1 MMMKFLKNTAI
12 NIVLS
17 WFGCI
22 VVAAAYYSGDNDRLV
37 QNISLQFLIS
47 VLVLTI
53 KDVARFKTDQ

>member
-1 MMMKFLKNTAI
+1 MMKFLKNTAI

-22 VVAAAYYSGDNDRLV
+22 VVAAAYYSGDHDRLV
-37 QNISLQFLIS
+37 QNISLQFFIS